1 MGILD
6 RFATIVKAN
15 INELLDKAED
25 PAKMVDQYLVDLT
38 ESLADVKRETAGVMA
53 EEART
58 KRAADANAEEV
69 SRMEDLAKKALKAG
83 NEDNARV
90 FLAKKQKLE
99 AAGAEL
105 QKAADAAKANADKM
119 RQMHDKLVSD
129 IEDLK
134 GRRETIK
141 AKMAVA
147 KTQEKVAG
155 YTSGSDKAE
164 SAIEAFNRMEEKA
177 DRMLDTADAMAEL
190 NTSRPALVLRMM
202 ETLCHERHLAGTL
215 LEHADGLVGLPDV
228 GDGLVHG
235 ALTVLGAVANVG
247 DEDVVADEDAR
258 GEKDRAASPGHD
270 GGEDRLGTEYG
281 IEERGCLADDLVGDG
296 EALEAAALGDHLEK
310 RLHAAIAA
318 DDDLVAANGHEG
330 GVLVGD
336 KQGTCKVEVGGVHI
350 FNPPSPRVNSDQAG
364 TLPQSRP
371 LATPFAETGT
381 T

>member
-6 RFATIVKAN
+6 RFTTIVKAN

-83 NEDNARV
+83 NEGDARV

-99 AAGAEL
+99 TAGAEL

-134 GRRETIK
+134 SRRETIK

-155 YTSGSDKAE
+155 YTSAPSRRSIAWRRRPTGCSTRPMRWPSSTPSLSMTLRA
-164 SAIEAFNRMEEKA
+164 SPRSTRARP
-177 DRMLDTADAMAEL
+177 TAPPSTTSSPA
-190 NTSRPALVLRMM
+190 SRPRWASSPTKATRATGVRFIW
-202 ETLCHERHLAGTL
+202 
-215 LEHADGLVGLPDV
+215 HAKRACQINP
-228 GDGLVHG
+228 
-235 ALTVLGAVANVG
+235 TPVA
-247 DEDVVADEDAR
+247 
-258 GEKDRAASPGHD
+258 
-270 GGEDRLGTEYG
+270 
-281 IEERGCLADDLVGDG
+281 
-296 EALEAAALGDHLEK
+296 
-310 RLHAAIAA
+310 HA
-318 DDDLVAANGHEG
+318 
-330 GVLVGD
+330 
-336 KQGTCKVEVGGVHI
+336 K
-350 FNPPSPRVNSDQAG
+350 
-364 TLPQSRP
+364 
-371 LATPFAETGT
+371 
-381 T
+381 

>member
-25 PAKMVDQYLVDLT
+25 PAKMVGQYLVDLT

-58 KRAADANAEEV
+58 KRAADANAKEV

-83 NEDNARV
+83 NEDDARV

-190 NTSRPALVLRMM
+190 NTEPV
-202 ETLCHERHLAGTL
+202 
-215 LEHADGLVGLPDV
+215 D
-228 GDGLVHG
+228 
-235 ALTVLGAVANVG
+235 
-247 DEDVVADEDAR
+247 DA
-258 GEKDRAASPGHD
+258 
-270 GGEDRLGTEYG
+270 
-281 IEERGCLADDLVGDG
+281 
-296 EALEAAALGDHLEK
+296 EALAQKYAGATDDAAVDDELA
-310 RLHAAIAA
+310 RL
-318 DDDLVAANGHEG
+318 
-330 GVLVGD
+330 
-336 KQGTCKVEVGGVHI
+336 K
-350 FNPPSPRVNSDQAG
+350 
-364 TLPQSRP
+364 
-371 LATPFAETGT
+371 AEMGL
-381 T
+381 

>member
-15 INELLDKAED
+15 VNELLDKAED

-58 KRAADANAEEV
+58 KRAADANAKEV

-83 NEDNARV
+83 NEDDARV

-190 NTSRPALVLRMM
+190 NTEPV
-202 ETLCHERHLAGTL
+202 
-215 LEHADGLVGLPDV
+215 D
-228 GDGLVHG
+228 
-235 ALTVLGAVANVG
+235 
-247 DEDVVADEDAR
+247 DA
-258 GEKDRAASPGHD
+258 
-270 GGEDRLGTEYG
+270 
-281 IEERGCLADDLVGDG
+281 
-296 EALEAAALGDHLEK
+296 EALAQKYAGATDDAAVDDELA
-310 RLHAAIAA
+310 RL
-318 DDDLVAANGHEG
+318 
-330 GVLVGD
+330 
-336 KQGTCKVEVGGVHI
+336 K
-350 FNPPSPRVNSDQAG
+350 
-364 TLPQSRP
+364 
-371 LATPFAETGT
+371 AEMGL
-381 T
+381 

>member
-83 NEDNARV
+83 NEDDARV

-155 YTSGSDKAE
+155 YTSGADKAE

-177 DRMLDTADAMAEL
+177 DRMLDTADAMTEL
-190 NTSRPALVLRMM
+190 NTEPV
-202 ETLCHERHLAGTL
+202 
-215 LEHADGLVGLPDV
+215 D
-228 GDGLVHG
+228 
-235 ALTVLGAVANVG
+235 
-247 DEDVVADEDAR
+247 DA
-258 GEKDRAASPGHD
+258 
-270 GGEDRLGTEYG
+270 
-281 IEERGCLADDLVGDG
+281 
-296 EALEAAALGDHLEK
+296 EALAQKYAGATDDAAVDDELA
-310 RLHAAIAA
+310 RL
-318 DDDLVAANGHEG
+318 
-330 GVLVGD
+330 
-336 KQGTCKVEVGGVHI
+336 K
-350 FNPPSPRVNSDQAG
+350 
-364 TLPQSRP
+364 
-371 LATPFAETGT
+371 AEMGL
-381 T
+381 

>member
-1 MGILD
+1 M
-6 RFATIVKAN
+6 KAN

-83 NEDNARV
+83 NEDDARV

-155 YTSGSDKAE
+155 YTSGADKAE

-177 DRMLDTADAMAEL
+177 DRMLDTADAMTEL
-190 NTSRPALVLRMM
+190 NTEPV
-202 ETLCHERHLAGTL
+202 
-215 LEHADGLVGLPDV
+215 D
-228 GDGLVHG
+228 
-235 ALTVLGAVANVG
+235 
-247 DEDVVADEDAR
+247 DA
-258 GEKDRAASPGHD
+258 
-270 GGEDRLGTEYG
+270 
-281 IEERGCLADDLVGDG
+281 
-296 EALEAAALGDHLEK
+296 EALAQKYAGATDDAAVDDELA
-310 RLHAAIAA
+310 RL
-318 DDDLVAANGHEG
+318 
-330 GVLVGD
+330 
-336 KQGTCKVEVGGVHI
+336 K
-350 FNPPSPRVNSDQAG
+350 
-364 TLPQSRP
+364 
-371 LATPFAETGT
+371 AEMGL
-381 T
+381 